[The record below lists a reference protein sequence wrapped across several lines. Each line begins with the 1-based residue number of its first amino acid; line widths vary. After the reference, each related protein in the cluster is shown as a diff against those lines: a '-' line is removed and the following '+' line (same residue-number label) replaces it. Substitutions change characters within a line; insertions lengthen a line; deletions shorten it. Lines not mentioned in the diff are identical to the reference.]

1 VRRVREIL
9 IKLGAELKSD
19 NIYELAQK
27 RIPGCRAAMIQSGA

>member
-27 RIPGCRAAMIQSGA
+27 RIPGCRAATIQSGA